1 MSKFCSN
8 CGKEINDNSEFC
20 LGCGVAVGKQQ
31 NNANNKNKKFPVWLI
46 VVLVILGIGV
56 VGAVF
61 GGDTEV
67 EENSNSSN
75 ETATNNNQ
83 NNNSDSA
90 NNNTTTTKKEKLSLE
105 DGHYGYSDD
114 YGFAYY
120 IEGYINNN
128 TNKDYSYVQ
137 VSFTAY
143 DAEGNTIGSCY
154 DNNGGLQANGR
165 WKFKAM
171 CSGEAE
177 EITRYELDEI
187 TGW

>member
-8 CGKEINDNSEFC
+8 CGKELNDNSEFC
-20 LGCGVAVGKQQ
+20 LGCGIAIEK
-31 NNANNKNKKFPVWLI
+31 NKSNGTSNKKFPAWLI
-46 VVLVILGIGV
+46 VLLVILGVAFIGF
-56 VGAVF
+56 VF
-61 GGDTEV
+61 GGDTETDDNDNLSN
-67 EENSNSSN
+67 ESSINNEQNSNGDS
-75 ETATNNNQ
+75 
-83 NNNSDSA
+83 NNNSS
-90 NNNTTTTKKEKLSLE
+90 TKKEKLSLE
-105 DGHYGYSDD
+105 EGHYGYPDD

-143 DAEGNTIGSCY
+143 DSEGNTVGSCY
-154 DNNGGLQANGR
+154 DNNGGLQAKGR
-165 WKFKAM
+165 WKFKAL

-177 EITRYELDEI
+177 EIVRYELDTI

>member
-8 CGKEINDNSEFC
+8 CGKEINENADVC
-20 LGCGVAVGKQQ
+20 LECGVSISKQSST
-31 NNANNKNKKFPVWLI
+31 KKEKKKFPVWLI
-46 VVLVILGIGV
+46 IVLVILGIGIIV
-56 VGAVF
+56 AAMGSDT
-61 GGDTEV
+61 DTE
-67 EENSNSSN
+67 E
-75 ETATNNNQ
+75 NNNFSSETS
-83 NNNSDSA
+83 NNGNSTS
-90 NNNTTTTKKEKLSLE
+90 KKEKLSLE
-105 DGHYGYSDD
+105 EGHYGYSDD

-154 DNNGGLQANGR
+154 DNNGGLQTNGR

>member
-8 CGKEINDNSEFC
+8 CGKEIKENADVC
-20 LGCGVAVGKQQ
+20 LECGVSVSKQS
-31 NNANNKNKKFPVWLI
+31 NTKKEKKKFPKWLI
-46 VVLVILGIGV
+46 VVLVVLGIGII
-56 VGAVF
+56 GSAI
-61 GGDTEV
+61 GTDNE
-67 EENSNSSN
+67 EENNNSSN
-75 ETATNNNQ
+75 ETS
-83 NNNSDSA
+83 NNS
-90 NNNTTTTKKEKLSLE
+90 NTSSKKEKFSLE
-105 DGHYGYSDD
+105 DNHYGYSDD

-154 DNNGGLQANGR
+154 DNNGSLQANGR
-165 WKFKAM
+165 WKFKAI
-171 CSGEAE
+171 CSGEAKD
-177 EITRYELDEI
+177 ISRYELDEI

>member
-20 LGCGVAVGKQQ
+20 LGCGVAVGKQS
-31 NNANNKNKKFPVWLI
+31 NSPNNKNKKFPVWLI
-46 VVLVILGIGV
+46 VVLVILGIGI
-56 VGAVF
+56 VGAAF
-61 GGDTEV
+61 GSDTEV
-67 EENSNSSN
+67 SEDNNSFG

-83 NNNSDSA
+83 NNNSNSA
-90 NNNTTTTKKEKLSLE
+90 NNTTKKEKFSLE

-128 TNKDYSYVQ
+128 TAKDYSYVS
-137 VSFTAY
+137 VSFVAY
-143 DAEGNTIGSCY
+143 DSEGNTIGSCY

-165 WKFKAM
+165 WKFKAI

-177 EITRYELDEI
+177 EVARYELDEI